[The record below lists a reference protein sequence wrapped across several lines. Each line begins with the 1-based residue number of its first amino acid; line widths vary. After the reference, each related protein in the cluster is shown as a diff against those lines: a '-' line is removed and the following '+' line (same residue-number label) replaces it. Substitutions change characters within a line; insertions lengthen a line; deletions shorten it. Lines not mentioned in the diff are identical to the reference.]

1 MDEFSG
7 RILRWAGASLIFLV
21 GGAHALISGEHFL
34 TAPYLGILF
43 LANFFGS
50 AVVAFALY
58 WSPNRWPWLLGGL
71 ISGGT
76 IAGFVVSRTV
86 GLPGAP
92 EFVGQWLNIAGLL
105 TLTVAGAFLALSL
118 LAITPQG
125 RALLRTEQGRVDR
138 ERVSPAAQETPARF
152 EDIEKEMAGIRSRMA
167 SDLTDLRKH
176 AAPRVVKEQAKQ
188 NLRERLQGV
197 LNPAKTTL
205 ERQQTEAPQSAEEQA
220 QLVREAGKE
229 PGRRSLSRVA
239 ESVRKDPRPLAALT
253 VLGTAVALAA
263 RRIGGKQRRLRERHE
278 GGRFRTFSPT
288 GCSISVG
295 DLRRRP
301 ATALCP

>member
-1 MDEFSG
+1 MPVPGRQLLEEDAVMDEFSG

-21 GGAHALISGEHFL
+21 GGAHVLISGEHFL
-34 TAPYLGILF
+34 TATYLGVLF

-50 AVVAFALY
+50 VAVAFALY
-58 WSPNRWPWLLGGL
+58 WSPNRWPWLLGDL

-105 TLTVAGAFLALSL
+105 TLMVAGAFVSLSL

-125 RALLRTEQGRVDR
+125 RALVRTEQSRVDR
-138 ERVSPAAQETPARF
+138 ERVSPAMQETPAHF

-176 AAPRVVKEQAKQ
+176 AEPRLIKEQAKQ
-188 NLRERLQGV
+188 NLQERLQGI
-197 LNPAKTTL
+197 LDPARTTL
-205 ERQQTEAPQSAEEQA
+205 ERQQTEALKSAEEQVG
-220 QLVREAGKE
+220 LVREAGKE
-229 PGRRSLSRVA
+229 PGRRPLSRVA
-239 ESVRKDPRPLAALT
+239 KSVGRDPRPLAALT
-253 VLGTAVALAA
+253 VLGTAIALVA
-263 RRIGGKQRRLRERHE
+263 RKM
-278 GGRFRTFSPT
+278 GGRS
-288 GCSISVG
+288 G
-295 DLRRRP
+295 
-301 ATALCP
+301 